1 MKSGAL
7 AFLGLGMSS
16 FPSFL
21 TRAIAGSFHP
31 AQKKKVLICIFQRGA
46 MDGLMAVCPFNDSEL
61 LSARPSLFMS
71 PVKNGNSNPLIDLD
85 GKFGLHPSFSA
96 FEKLFKEKELA
107 ILHGVGSPNKSRSHF
122 DAQDFME
129 TGTPFDKSN
138 LSGWL
143 NRASGLIPV
152 KGSAFRAVS
161 STSTLPR
168 SLYGAEP
175 ALAISNLNDFNV
187 RERKITNGNA
197 TASKSF
203 EELYD
208 HTTAGLLQEKGKE
221 TFDAIKMLDGLT
233 KEPYKPSNGA
243 IYPVSPLGNALMQLA
258 RLIKLEVGLEIGFAE
273 STGWDTHYNQ
283 GTASGIFAKNA
294 ADLSHAIAA
303 FWQDMGAVYQ
313 DQVTVMT
320 MTEFGRTV
328 HQNGSGGTDH
338 GRASCSFI
346 LGKNVSGGQIYGQVP
361 VLSLANLEDQR
372 DLPVTTD
379 YRALFTEVAETQ
391 LGNLKEEVLF
401 PGWKGEKTKLMRRS

>member
-7 AFLGLGMSS
+7 AFLGLGMSNM
-16 FPSFL
+16 PAFL
-21 TRAIAGSFHP
+21 TRAIAGSFTP

-46 MDGLMAVCPFNDSEL
+46 MDGLMAVSPFTDPEL
-61 LSARPSLFMS
+61 LAARPTLFMS
-71 PVKNGNSNPLIDLD
+71 AAKTGNNNPLIDLD
-85 GKFGLHPSFSA
+85 GRFGLHPSFGA
-96 FEKLFKEKELA
+96 FGKLFEEKELA
-107 ILHGVGSPNKSRSHF
+107 ILHGVGSPNNSRSHF

-138 LSGWL
+138 LTGWL
-143 NRASGLIPV
+143 NRAAGLLPV

-161 STSTLPR
+161 CTNTLPR
-168 SLYGAEP
+168 SLYGVEP

-187 RERKITNGNA
+187 RERKTKGNNG
-197 TASKSF
+197 TAARSF
-203 EELYD
+203 EDLYD

-221 TFDAIKMLDGLT
+221 TFDAIKMLDGLS

-258 RLIKLEVGLEIGFAE
+258 RLIKMEVGLEIGFAE

-283 GTASGIFAKNA
+283 GTANGIFAKNA
-294 ADLSHAIAA
+294 ADLSNAIAA
-303 FWQDMGAVYQ
+303 FWNDMGADYQ
-313 DQVTVMT
+313 EKVTVMT

-338 GRASCSFI
+338 GRASCSFV
-346 LGKNVSGGQIYGQVP
+346 LGKNVNGGRIYGQVP
-361 VLSLANLEDQR
+361 LLSVANLEDQR

-379 YRALFTEVAETQ
+379 YRALFAEVAEAQ
-391 LGNLKEEVLF
+391 LGNLKENILF
-401 PGWKGEKTKLMRRS
+401 PGWKGERTKIMRSA